1 VDPAGPDLLAADGH
15 GGMPDTDV
23 AVEWQVSATESFA
36 ALVASGVELAR
47 QADAHSVHAI
57 ARGLRPDAEYFYRF
71 RALGEM
77 STAAGPGPR
86 PAPGT
91 LGPPL
96 AMAFVSCANWESGY
110 YTAYKRLAEE
120 QPDLILHL
128 GDYIYENAPVPGV
141 VRRHEGE
148 VAITL
153 ADYRQR
159 YAQYKTD
166 PDLQAAHLIAP
177 WVVASGDHE
186 VEDNYAGLARADDYP
201 HLTTGQF
208 RARRAAAYR
217 AYYENMPL
225 RPANSAHGAGMALY
239 RRIRWGRLATFHML
253 NTRQSRDDQVCGD
266 LIERTGRSVISAS
279 RQTATAPDSWWQH

>member
-1 VDPAGPDLLAADGH
+1 
-15 GGMPDTDV
+15 
-23 AVEWQVSATESFA
+23 
-36 ALVASGVELAR
+36 
-47 QADAHSVHAI
+47 
-57 ARGLRPDAEYFYRF
+57 
-71 RALGEM
+71 
-77 STAAGPGPR
+77 
-86 PAPGT
+86 
-91 LGPPL
+91 
-96 AMAFVSCANWESGY
+96 MAFVSCANWESGY

-141 VRRHEGE
+141 VRRHEGDE
-148 VAITL
+148 AITL

-177 WVVASGDHE
+177 WVVAPDDHE

-253 NTRQSRDDQVCGD
+253 DTRQFRDDQVCGD
-266 LIERTGRSVISAS
+266 LIEVCPDADRPDRTITGAAQAAGRPGP
-279 RQTATAPDSWWQH
+279 APPRVGPAGPAGVLRRPAERGRGGQHGRLGGLPGRPRPVAAGLGRPERP

>member
-1 VDPAGPDLLAADGH
+1 
-15 GGMPDTDV
+15 
-23 AVEWQVSATESFA
+23 
-36 ALVASGVELAR
+36 
-47 QADAHSVHAI
+47 
-57 ARGLRPDAEYFYRF
+57 
-71 RALGEM
+71 
-77 STAAGPGPR
+77 
-86 PAPGT
+86 
-91 LGPPL
+91 
-96 AMAFVSCANWESGY
+96 MAFVSCANWESGY

-177 WVVASGDHE
+177 WVVAPDDHE

-253 NTRQSRDDQVCGD
+253 DTRQSRDDQVCGD

>member
-1 VDPAGPDLLAADGH
+1 
-15 GGMPDTDV
+15 
-23 AVEWQVSATESFA
+23 
-36 ALVASGVELAR
+36 VASGVELAR

-77 STAAGPGPR
+77 STVA
-86 PAPGT
+86 
-91 LGPPL
+91 
-96 AMAFVSCANWESGY
+96 
-110 YTAYKRLAEE
+110 
-120 QPDLILHL
+120 
-128 GDYIYENAPVPGV
+128 
-141 VRRHEGE
+141 RRHEGDE
-148 VAITL
+148 AITL

-177 WVVASGDHE
+177 WVVAPDDHE

-208 RARRAAAYR
+208 RARRAAAYQ

-253 NTRQSRDDQVCGD
+253 DTRQFRDDQVCGD
-266 LIERTGRSVISAS
+266 LIEVCPDADRPDRTITGAAQERWLLDGLARHLGV
-279 RQTATAPDSWWQH
+279 